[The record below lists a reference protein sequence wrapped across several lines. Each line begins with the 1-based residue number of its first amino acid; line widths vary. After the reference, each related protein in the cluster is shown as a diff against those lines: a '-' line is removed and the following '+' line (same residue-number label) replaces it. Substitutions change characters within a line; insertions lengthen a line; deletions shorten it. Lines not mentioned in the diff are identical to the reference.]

1 MSRKLI
7 CLVVVLLN
15 TIPAMALIV
24 DGNLSDWGVNVAD
37 QNQSTFNFAVNIGL
51 LGSHVEDQDDLA
63 GDSGYLG
70 PNIGGQN
77 FDAEMMAVALTGGR
91 FYISIVTGQRPDNGL
106 ARYNPGDLI
115 ITTAGG
121 TFGLEVGGGA
131 GGGAGSAIAAGATG
145 STYTLNSSGFTTA
158 HANANAQQTAG
169 SIWGNVDWLLDP
181 ISPKVPVQFAINGG
195 STFVGLADYIYTRNT
210 VTSQHAIIELSFPA
224 AWFAGN
230 SIESFTWR
238 PSCGN
243 DELQVM
249 VPEPASLGLML
260 LGVAAVVRSNRRR
273 SIAN

>member
-1 MSRKLI
+1 MSRKVI
-7 CLVVVLLN
+7 GLVVALFNVL
-15 TIPAMALIV
+15 PAMALTV

-37 QNQSTFNFAVNIGL
+37 QNQSTFNFAANIGL

-77 FDAEMMAVALTGGR
+77 FDAEMMAVALTNGR

-106 ARYNPGDLI
+106 SRYNPGDLI
-115 ITTAGG
+115 ITAAGG

-131 GGGAGSAIAAGATG
+131 GGGAGSAITTGATG
-145 STYTLNSSGFTTA
+145 STYTMNSNGYTTA

-181 ISPKVPVQFAINGG
+181 ISPKVPVQFTVNAN
-195 STFVGLADYIYTRNT
+195 STLVGHADYIFTRDT
-210 VTSQHAIIELSFPA
+210 LTTQHAVIELSFPA

-230 SIESFTWR
+230 PIESFTWR

-260 LGVAAVVRSNRRR
+260 LGSVAFFRSNRRR
-273 SIAN
+273 SIAD